1 MWGGE
6 VMGKMKA
13 LVWQG
18 PYKMKLTEVEKP
30 KPRAGE
36 LLIKTKS
43 VGVCGSDLEIYKGE
57 FAHSVPPLILGH
69 EACGVVE
76 ELTGSV
82 ENIQVGERVVVDP
95 GIFCSKCE
103 FCRKGSY
110 WQCDHRDILGMQK
123 HNGAYAEYFVMP
135 QLSCYSIPAD
145 MDWDEAALIDILAD
159 PLHAMNMMPLQIG
172 ETVAVFG
179 PGPGGI
185 CFVQLAK
192 IAGASMVIL
201 IGTREDRLALGRKLG
216 ADMTININKEDVID
230 EIMRITHQ
238 RGVDVGIEASGSTQA
253 LANTLRVTRKQGR
266 VMVFGIYSENASLD
280 MQDMHRRELNIF
292 GSSGC
297 PWSMPTAI
305 NLIANKKVKVKPMI
319 THRVNLEG
327 LEALFNDG
335 IIEHRKEGYFKGVLR
350 I

>member
-1 MWGGE
+1 
-6 VMGKMKA
+6 MGKMKA
-13 LVWQG
+13 LVWEG

-30 KPRAGE
+30 KPRVGE

-43 VGVCGSDLEIYKGE
+43 VGVCGSDLEVYKGG

-76 ELTGSV
+76 EVTESV

-95 GIFCSKCE
+95 GIFCGKCE

-135 QLSCYSIPAD
+135 HLSCYSIPAD

-201 IGTREDRLALGRKLG
+201 IGTREERLALGRKLG
-216 ADMTININKEDVID
+216 ADITININKKDVID
-230 EIMRITHQ
+230 EIIRITNK
-238 RGVDVGIEASGSTQA
+238 RGVDVGIEASGSIQA

-280 MQDMHRRELNIF
+280 MQDMHRRELTIF

-305 NLIANKKVKVKPMI
+305 NLIANKKVEVKPMI
-319 THRVNLEG
+319 THRVDLEG
-327 LEALFNDG
+327 LENLFNNG
-335 IIEHRKEGYFKGVLR
+335 VIEHRKEGYFKGVLL

>member
-1 MWGGE
+1 
-6 VMGKMKA
+6 MGKMKA

>member
-1 MWGGE
+1 
-6 VMGKMKA
+6 MGNMKA
-13 LVWQG
+13 LVWEG
-18 PYKMKLTEVEKP
+18 PRKIKLKEVEKP
-30 KPRAGE
+30 RPKKGE

-43 VGVCGSDLEIYKGE
+43 VGVCGSDLEIYKGG

-76 ELTGSV
+76 EVSESV
-82 ENIQVGERVVVDP
+82 ENIQVGERIVVDP
-95 GIFCSKCE
+95 GIFCGKCE
-103 FCRKGSY
+103 FCRNGSY
-110 WQCDHRDILGMQK
+110 WQCNHRDILGMQK

-135 QLSCYSIPAD
+135 HLSCYSIPGD
-145 MDWDEAALIDILAD
+145 MDWNEAALIDILAD
-159 PLHAMNMMPLQIG
+159 PLHALNMMPLQIG

-192 IAGASMVIL
+192 IAGASLVIL
-201 IGTREDRLALGRKLG
+201 IGTREERLALGRKLG
-216 ADMTININKEDVID
+216 ADISININKQDVID
-230 EIMRITHQ
+230 EIMGITHE

-280 MQDMHRRELNIF
+280 MQDMHRRELTIF

-305 NLIANKKVKVKPMI
+305 NLIADKKVKVKPMI
-319 THRVNLEG
+319 SHRVDLEG

>member
-1 MWGGE
+1 MA
-6 VMGKMKA
+6 KMKA
-13 LVWQG
+13 LVWEG
-18 PYKMKLTEVEKP
+18 PYKITLKEVEKP
-30 KPRAGE
+30 QPRAGD
-36 LLIKTKS
+36 LLVKTKS
-43 VGVCGSDLEIYKGE
+43 VGVCGSDLEIYTGG
-57 FAHSVPPLILGH
+57 FAPSIAPLILGH

-76 ELTGSV
+76 EVTNGV
-82 ENIQVGERVVVDP
+82 ENTRVGERVVVDP
-95 GIFCSKCE
+95 GIFCGKCE

-110 WQCDHRDILGMQK
+110 WQCDHRDILGMQT

-135 QLSCYSIPAD
+135 HLSCYSIPAD

-159 PLHAMNMMPLQIG
+159 PLHAMNMIPLQIG

-201 IGTREDRLALGRKLG
+201 IGTREKRLELGRKLG
-216 ADMTININKEDVID
+216 ADVTININKENAID
-230 EIMRITHQ
+230 EILKITQ
-238 RGVDVGIEASGSTQA
+238 GRGVDVGIEASGSTQA
-253 LANTLRVTRKQGR
+253 LANSLKVTRKQGR

-280 MQDMHRRELNIF
+280 MQDMHRRELTIF

-305 NLIANKKVKVKPMI
+305 KLIAEKKIEVKPMI
-319 THRVNLEG
+319 THRVNLEE
-327 LEALFNDG
+327 LEILFNDG
-335 IIEHRKEGYFKGVLR
+335 IIEHRKEDYFKGVLLM
-350 I
+350 